1 MGHPQILSFSA
12 FFIVLIHFFL
22 IRSGMLR
29 ITYVDQ
35 NDPKDPGA
43 QSDQLTQEIAAG
55 NYNIDLEL
63 DAAQLGLGPS
73 GKKVKAPF
81 RILTNLKYSC

>member
-1 MGHPQILSFSA
+1 
-12 FFIVLIHFFL
+12 
-22 IRSGMLR
+22 MLR

-55 NYNIDLEL
+55 NYNLDIEL
-63 DAAQLGLGPS
+63 DAAQLGLGPGS
-73 GKKVKAPF
+73 KKVTNFPLLTLLP
-81 RILTNLKYSC
+81 RLNLSLTLILMSGGRHR

>member
-1 MGHPQILSFSA
+1 
-12 FFIVLIHFFL
+12 
-22 IRSGMLR
+22 MLR

-35 NDPKDPGA
+35 NDPKDPGT

-55 NYNIDLEL
+55 NYNLDIEL

-73 GKKVKAPF
+73 SKKVKAPIPHPRQP
-81 RILTNLKYSC
+81 RIFMLMSGGRLCQLSSQGPALRG